1 MPGMKYIG
9 CITSGVQALAKE
21 QPEMLDKLLRA
32 FSKEVHSR
40 EDWFYQI
47 EVDGKRFFVADNGKD
62 GYTAMLPE
70 EY

>member
-1 MPGMKYIG
+1 
-9 CITSGVQALAKE
+9 
-21 QPEMLDKLLRA
+21 MLDKLLRA

-47 EVDGKRFFVADNGKD
+47 EVGGQRFFVADNGED

>member
-9 CITSGVQALAKE
+9 CITAGVQALAME

-32 FSKEVHSR
+32 FSKEVHSHQ
-40 EDWFYQI
+40 DWFYQI
-47 EVDGKRFFVADNGKD
+47 EVDGKRFFVADNGED

>member
-9 CITSGVQALAKE
+9 YITDGVKVLAKE

-32 FSKEVHSR
+32 FSEAVHKHQ
-40 EDWFYQI
+40 DWFYQI
-47 EVDGKRFFVADNGKD
+47 EVDGKRFFVADNGED

>member
-9 CITSGVQALAKE
+9 CITDGVQALAME

-32 FSKEVHSR
+32 FSEEVHKR
-40 EDWFYQI
+40 QDWFYQI
-47 EVDGKRFFVADNGKD
+47 EVEGKRFFVADNGED